1 MMRLLLTALAAA
13 FLALPC
19 YSGLKKAEPKIQKEI
34 VDAKNIYKQDGGI
47 DISAIFELAKDDKIF
62 FNINDKKHY
71 AVVVKVD
78 LTKERI
84 VVAGKLLNTEEAGFV
99 FAGTFAT
106 QSVGGT
112 VYFMNEQVNY
122 VLRHNQEKDL
132 FYLEEKKNSIKSG
145 EGVFAN

>member
-1 MMRLLLTALAAA
+1 MRHLLTALA
-13 FLALPC
+13 LVLITLPC
-19 YSGLKKAEPKIQKEI
+19 YSGLKKAEPKDQKEI
-34 VDAKNIYKQDGGI
+34 IVDSKNVYKENGSL
-47 DISAIFELAKDDKIF
+47 DIPAIFELKKDDKIF

-84 VVAGKLLNTEEAGFV
+84 IVAGKLLDTEEAGFIFV
-99 FAGTFAT
+99 GTFAN

-112 VYFMNEQVNY
+112 VYFMKDQVNY
-122 VLRHNQEKDL
+122 VLRHNEKKDL